1 MIDLQQRSMTGT
13 TLILDDTTTKVDQE
27 QPFDIVEQLLNKDL
41 EYTLEEDVEEGPGK
55 DEQEMEEDMQCLEPV
70 SLELEEMS
78 AMHED
83 LTQLQDSPELEV
95 VSILTLPLIA
105 PADEVTPVRRTAVR
119 RRRSE
124 VGCERVFPDRA
135 PL

>member
-41 EYTLEEDVEEGPGK
+41 EYTLEEDVEEGPGPGK

-70 SLELEEMS
+70 SLELE
-78 AMHED
+78 
-83 LTQLQDSPELEV
+83 
-95 VSILTLPLIA
+95 
-105 PADEVTPVRRTAVR
+105 
-119 RRRSE
+119 
-124 VGCERVFPDRA
+124 
-135 PL
+135 